1 MSPRLRSPQVMLLID
16 TSSVYGRE
24 LIEGIGRYAAEHG
37 PWSIYH
43 DDRGLHDPLPS
54 SLGHWRGDG
63 IVARSVRKADLKRLL
78 ATGLP
83 VVELFADFALSPP
96 QVSPNE
102 DSIGRLAAEHFRER
116 GLRNLAY
123 FASDWAWWIDT
134 RRKAFAGAVQKYSD
148 PCSYFELQPS
158 RPGKKLDEDDLDRWL
173 DSLPKPCGVFCACDV
188 YAIQVTNACR
198 RRGIAVPTQIAVLGV
213 DNDPVVCSVSF
224 PPLSSVDMNSKR
236 VGYEAAALLDRM
248 MAGEP
253 PPAKNILVEPSR
265 VVTRESTDMM
275 AVEDPDVA
283 QAVRMIR
290 EHACRGLRVKDM
302 VESVGV
308 SRRVLQQR
316 FKRILQRTPKEE
328 LMRVQIERAKMLLLQ
343 SDMSVE
349 QIAKCTGFAAFEYF
363 VRAFRRETGITP
375 RVYRNNSRVTG
386 LHAASSQAERFYT
399 LSRKNGDRP
408 QAPSG
413 QEPDDDG
420 P

>member
-1 MSPRLRSPQVMLLID
+1 MSQRLRSPQVMLLID

-43 DDRGLHDPLPS
+43 EDRGLFDPLPP
-54 SLGHWRGDG
+54 LLKRWQGDG
-63 IVARSVRKADLKRLL
+63 IVARSVRKTDLKRLL
-78 ATGLP
+78 ATRLP

-96 QVSPNE
+96 QVSPSE
-102 DSIGRLAAEHFRER
+102 ETIGQLAADHFLER

-134 RRKAFAGAVQKYSD
+134 RRNAFARAIERRDD
-148 PCSYFELQPS
+148 PGNYFALQPS
-158 RPGKKLDEDDLDRWL
+158 RNSKNRLDENDLIGWL

-224 PPLSSVDMNSKR
+224 PPLSSIDLNSKR

-248 MAGEP
+248 MAAEP
-253 PPAKNILVEPSR
+253 PPKKNITVEPSR

-275 AVEDPDVA
+275 AVEDADVA
-283 QAVRMIR
+283 LAIRLIR
-290 EHACRGLRVKDM
+290 EHACRGLRVKEV
-302 VESVGV
+302 VEAVGL

-316 FKRILQRTPKEE
+316 FKRLLQRTPKEE
-328 LMRVQIERAKMLLLQ
+328 LMRVQVERAKMLLTETG
-343 SDMSVE
+343 MSVE
-349 QIAKCTGFAAFEYF
+349 QIAKCTGFGAFAYF

-375 RVYRNNSRVTG
+375 RVYRKNSRVTG
-386 LHAASSQAERFYT
+386 LRTAAPQGDPFHA
-399 LSRKNGDRP
+399 LS
-408 QAPSG
+408 
-413 QEPDDDG
+413 
-420 P
+420 